1 MLLNSYAQI
10 KSIMKEYN
18 IAPNKSFGQNFL
30 LDENILEKIASHAS
44 ENVLE
49 IGPGM
54 GALTH
59 CLCEKSKKVVA
70 VEIDSGMVNV
80 LKYTQ
85 KDHDNL
91 TVIHGDI
98 LDKNIQNQAEE
109 LLGNNY
115 NVIANLPYYITTPI
129 IMALLERNVDEMI
142 LMMQKEVADRMVAQ
156 PSTKAYG
163 SLSVAVQFFADVE
176 KLFIVKPGS
185 FYPRPNVDSCVLR
198 IKRKKTPAVEVIDE
212 KLFFRVVKA
221 SFSMRRKTL
230 LNNLT
235 SNFELDRQTAS
246 NILQQAD
253 IDEKRRGETLN
264 MQEFATLTEIINKT
278 HH

>member
-1 MLLNSYAQI
+1 MLLNSYSQI

-30 LDENILEKIASHAS
+30 LDENILEKISGHAS

-59 CLCEKSKKVVA
+59 FLCENSKKVVA

-80 LKYTQ
+80 LKFTQ

-109 LLGNNY
+109 ILGEKY

-129 IMALLERNVDEMI
+129 IMALLERNVNEMI
-142 LMMQKEVADRMVAQ
+142 LMMQKEVADRIVAK
-156 PSTKAYG
+156 PGTKAYG

-185 FYPRPNVDSCVLR
+185 FYPRPNVDSCVLK
-198 IKRKKTPAVEVIDE
+198 IKRKQTPAVEVINE

-235 SNFELDRQTAS
+235 SNFDFDRQMAA
-246 NILQQAD
+246 NILDQAG
-253 IDEKRRGETLN
+253 IDQKRRGETLN
-264 MQEFATLTEIINKT
+264 MQEFANLTEIINKN